1 MELTVLVDNK
11 KSPDSCLLS
20 EHGLSFFIEEE
31 KTKLLFDCGSS
42 DAFIKNAYDM
52 QIELAKVT
60 DIILSHGHLDHI
72 GGFLRLQALY
82 EEFEKEGLKFDA
94 KRVLAHPDVFKPEDG
109 EIYHGETFTL
119 NADEIQKFF
128 NLALTKDAKFITSQL
143 IYLGEIPIKY
153 ENKKMDTIPEETA
166 LAFKSKDGL
175 IILSGCSHSGVKNI
189 IEHAKYVTGTE
200 KINTLIGGIYLIDQ
214 SEEYITELGIY
225 LQSQGIERIYPCHCT
240 DFEAKAILSKYVQ
253 VEDVC
258 TGKKYNWE

>member
-11 KSPDSCLLS
+11 KSLDSCLLS

-31 KTKLLFDCGSS
+31 KTRLLFDCGSS

-60 DIILSHGHLDHI
+60 DVILSHGHLDHI

-82 EEFEKEGLKFDA
+82 EEFEKEGLKLDA

-119 NADEIQKFF
+119 NTDEIQKFF
-128 NLALTKDAKFITSQL
+128 NLALTKDAKFLTSKL
-143 IYLGEIPIKY
+143 IYLGEIPIKHK
-153 ENKKMDTIPEETA
+153 NRKMDTIPEETA

-175 IILSGCSHSGVKNI
+175 VILSGCSHSGVKNI
-189 IEHAKYVTGTE
+189 IEHAKYVTGVE

-240 DFEAKAILSKYVQ
+240 DVEAKAILSKYIQ

-258 TGKKYNWE
+258 TGKKYSWE